1 MVELTKAKRSTII
14 ASKKA
19 KTETTNWIPHSH
31 TRRSFVDPNPTT
43 HLFAY
48 SIENHPIPP
57 SQVLLKRTEA
67 QNMPTSAMSIPALQ
81 FTACTRNALTPYQ
94 TQPCDIKKTV
104 SRVSQKPA
112 SHKVSLRRHTR
123 LRRTGCMSDGSARSH
138 HTPLSAHQSYG
149 GIVCMTRHTPFFS
162 ATCQIAYQGAE
173 PATGA
178 KGRCQG
184 LLY

>member
-1 MVELTKAKRSTII
+1 LVELTKAKRSTII

-57 SQVLLKRTEA
+57 SQVPLKRTEA

-94 TQPCDIKKTV
+94 PQSCDTKKQFPALVKSQPRTKYRCAVTPV
-104 SRVSQKPA
+104 CAAPA
-112 SHKVSLRRHTR
+112 ACQMGAPVRTTHHSALTSLT
-123 LRRTGCMSDGSARSH
+123 
-138 HTPLSAHQSYG
+138 
-149 GIVCMTRHTPFFS
+149 
-162 ATCQIAYQGAE
+162 E
-173 PATGA
+173 E
-178 KGRCQG
+178 
-184 LLY
+184 

>member
-1 MVELTKAKRSTII
+1 LLPKKQKQKLPIGFRTATPAVRSSIQTQRLTSLHIRSKIT
-14 ASKKA
+14 
-19 KTETTNWIPHSH
+19 P
-31 TRRSFVDPNPTT
+31 F
-43 HLFAY
+43 
-48 SIENHPIPP
+48 PP

-94 TQPCDIKKTV
+94 TQPCDTKKTV

-138 HTPLSAHQSYG
+138 HTTLSTHQSYG